1 MDYIFTVA
9 KAKNLLE
16 NTKMSIKEI
25 AMELHFPEQF
35 SFRKYFKQHVGIP
48 PKQYRKSQ
56 SE

>member
-1 MDYIFTVA
+1 M
-9 KAKNLLE
+9 LE

-35 SFRKYFKQHVGIP
+35 SFRKYFKQHAGIP

-56 SE
+56 NE